1 MPGPTNTP
9 LSRRFLLL
17 DAAPAIGLVTLSAQ
31 AKAPSLDFMA
41 IGDWGRNGRWQQREV
56 ARQMGRSAAA
66 IGSRF
71 VISVGDNFYE
81 DGVTSIADPQWQS
94 SFE

>member
-1 MPGPTNTP
+1 MPASTNTP

-17 DAAPAIGLVTLSAQ
+17 GAAPAIGLVTLSAQ
-31 AKAPSLDFMA
+31 AKAPSLDFVA
-41 IGDWGRNGRWQQREV
+41 IGDWGRNGRWQHLEM

-71 VISVGDNFYE
+71 VISVGD
-81 DGVTSIADPQWQS
+81 
-94 SFE
+94 SF